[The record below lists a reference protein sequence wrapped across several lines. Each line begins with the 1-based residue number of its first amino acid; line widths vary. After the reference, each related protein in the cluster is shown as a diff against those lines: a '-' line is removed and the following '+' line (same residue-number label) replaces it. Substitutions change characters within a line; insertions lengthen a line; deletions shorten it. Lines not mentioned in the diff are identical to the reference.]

1 VTAENG
7 KPFCQSGPPLSITH
21 AGGKVACCV
30 AGSGDVGIDLE
41 PVSDRASTAKIAER
55 FFCAAEIDW
64 LREQPMD
71 RFFML
76 WVLKEAYVKAVGDSI
91 FKGIG
96 RLCCR
101 VEPPRVEVFENLDD
115 VQSLCLFRLDDSY
128 LSVAATKEP
137 LAGVTVQ
144 RWDADR
150 ADFVRDGAA
159 QRIAEYPPVSAG
171 GKRSA

>member
-1 VTAENG
+1 VHR
-7 KPFCQSGPPLSITH
+7 CQSGPPLSITH

-30 AGSGDVGIDLE
+30 AGSGNVGIDLE
-41 PVSDRASTAKIAER
+41 PVSDRASIAKIAER

-101 VEPPRVEVFENLDD
+101 VEPPGIEVLDELEG
-115 VQSLCLFRLDDSY
+115 VQSLCLFRLGDSY
-128 LSVAATKEP
+128 LSVAATEEP

-144 RWDADR
+144 RWDAER
-150 ADFVRDGAA
+150 AAFVSDEAA
-159 QRIAEYPPVSAG
+159 QRIADYPPTFSGRGRDA
-171 GKRSA
+171 